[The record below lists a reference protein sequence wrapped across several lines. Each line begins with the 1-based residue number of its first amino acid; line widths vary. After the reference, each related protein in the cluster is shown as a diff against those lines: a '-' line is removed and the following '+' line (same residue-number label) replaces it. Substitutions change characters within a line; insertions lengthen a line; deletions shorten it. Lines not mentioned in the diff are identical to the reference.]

1 MRDAAVV
8 GIPDDRLGQA
18 VGALVVPADADAPP
32 DLDEL
37 RRYVR
42 GLLAGYKVPVTW
54 RLVPEL
60 PRNPMGKLLR
70 HQLPAMDG
78 PADGG
83 TPPP

>member
-1 MRDAAVV
+1 M
-8 GIPDDRLGQA
+8 GITPDRLGPA
-18 VGALVVPADADAPP
+18 GGALLGPAAAAAPP

-37 RRYVR
+37 RRHVR
-42 GLLAGYKVPVTW
+42 AVLAGYKVPATW

-70 HQLPAMDG
+70 HHLPAMDG

-83 TPPP
+83 TPAP